1 MAKEISFVIGQK
13 SGADETVAEGQEPI
27 EFWELLGGKAP
38 YANSKR

>member
-1 MAKEISFVIGQK
+1 MAKELRSVIAKRG
-13 SGADETVAEGQEPI
+13 SEEIVAEGQEPI